1 MRQVKVLLTSGGRGF
16 ESEFYSM
23 GMFGKNLFCWNWKYC
38 SKIIFKCVN
47 SMVKLIFNEK
57 VTENGCLW
65 VCEWCMDVLFIVEK
79 STKPAL
85 EKRGKSWVQTK
96 PTYRENLGNIF
107 ESLGSSWII
116 FNTLS
121 MSFDFKVRE

>member
-1 MRQVKVLLTSGGRGF
+1 MFVGLWTVYVCTVYSWKVNKIS
-16 ESEFYSM
+16 S
-23 GMFGKNLFCWNWKYC
+23 WK
-38 SKIIFKCVN
+38 KK
-47 SMVKLIFNEK
+47 
-57 VTENGCLW
+57 
-65 VCEWCMDVLFIVEK
+65 
-79 STKPAL
+79 
-85 EKRGKSWVQTK
+85 EKRKSWVQTK